1 MKLIFPTFWFW
12 HFFVIRASS
21 FLCHSKL
28 RQRGNRKRRPIVR
41 RTRRRSRGHRSKLQL
56 THGIPRI
63 FYLLTDGC
71 EEPAYSRQA
80 HMICDERW
88 KEAAAVSV
96 NGISG
101 VSPGYALR
109 FKEPF
114 ALANFYP
121 HYAFRFWRAEVV
133 RWRPL
138 THKDETIRGR
148 P

>member
-1 MKLIFPTFWFW
+1 MKLIFPTFLR
-12 HFFVIRASS
+12 HSCFVISLS
-21 FLCHSKL
+21 FQIA
-28 RQRGNRKRRPIVR
+28 QREKRKRRPIVR
-41 RTRRRSRGHRSKLQL
+41 PARRRSRGHRSKLQL

-101 VSPGYALR
+101 ASPGYR
-109 FKEPF
+109 SEERRVGKEC
-114 ALANFYP
+114 
-121 HYAFRFWRAEVV
+121 RSKR
-133 RWRPL
+133 
-138 THKDETIRGR
+138 
-148 P
+148 